1 MKNKN
6 SIIVLFFQL
15 FQTLVS
21 VFSLILISRGFSVE
35 VFGNYIFIV
44 TICSLLALFSGF
56 GSEHVFLMKA
66 SRDISQI
73 DVLFGRSL
81 LIRAFVNVIFI
92 TIGFFFN
99 YLTEYKFWIH
109 SVFMLGYS
117 IASFV
122 NPLFVAFYRV
132 RGDHIKPWIFSLI
145 GPIIFLLYL
154 IWFCAYDTLIQ
165 IGYFFLLSNLIMFI
179 IFFIDLK
186 QNFKFSFRSF
196 NVREN
201 GKIGFIFMLSQIFD
215 YIFLRVDVLVV
226 KFLLGPY
233 LLGIYAV
240 GQRLVSFLQ
249 IIPSSFHI
257 VELPVFHSLSS
268 NLSELQLHFLRLRSS
283 LIQIGVVLFGLLV
296 LNSKWLIV
304 LFFSSKYKESELVV
318 WILSLAG
325 LINFA
330 CYPYYMLAEALNK
343 INERLFI
350 RIITLICT
358 ISLLFLFCFFYKNEG
373 ASIAILFGSFLFISL
388 LHYLTIVANGALK
401 MAITDIKTII
411 ISIIALLLFIFIN
424 RIFNYSLRIVIL
436 TNFLFACSMILVL
449 FKFGNLKAK
458 IEDYIRKDG
467 K

>member
-154 IWFCAYDTLIQ
+154 Q
-165 IGYFFLLSNLIMFI
+165 
-179 IFFIDLK
+179 K
-186 QNFKFSFRSF
+186 
-196 NVREN
+196 NV
-201 GKIGFIFMLSQIFD
+201 K
-215 YIFLRVDVLVV
+215 
-226 KFLLGPY
+226 
-233 LLGIYAV
+233 
-240 GQRLVSFLQ
+240 
-249 IIPSSFHI
+249 
-257 VELPVFHSLSS
+257 
-268 NLSELQLHFLRLRSS
+268 
-283 LIQIGVVLFGLLV
+283 
-296 LNSKWLIV
+296 
-304 LFFSSKYKESELVV
+304 
-318 WILSLAG
+318 
-325 LINFA
+325 
-330 CYPYYMLAEALNK
+330 
-343 INERLFI
+343 
-350 RIITLICT
+350 
-358 ISLLFLFCFFYKNEG
+358 
-373 ASIAILFGSFLFISL
+373 
-388 LHYLTIVANGALK
+388 
-401 MAITDIKTII
+401 
-411 ISIIALLLFIFIN
+411 
-424 RIFNYSLRIVIL
+424 
-436 TNFLFACSMILVL
+436 
-449 FKFGNLKAK
+449 
-458 IEDYIRKDG
+458 
-467 K
+467 